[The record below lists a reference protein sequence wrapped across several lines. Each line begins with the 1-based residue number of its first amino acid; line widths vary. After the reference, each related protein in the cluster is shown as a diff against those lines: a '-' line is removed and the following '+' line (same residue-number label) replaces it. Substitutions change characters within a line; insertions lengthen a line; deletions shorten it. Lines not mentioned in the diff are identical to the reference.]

1 MKVKFLF
8 TAVLLLMLVLNG
20 SGCSDSAEEPIDIP
34 EQEPIS
40 GTIYRLEDNRIL
52 VVGSITDV
60 NIPWN
65 EWFEQGH
72 RAVYFAVEDD
82 TVVELGGEETSADI
96 LARGQSVEVYH
107 EGFLA
112 ESYPEQG
119 KALKVVITDQTSAE
133 EEFIE
138 SGRFIG
144 LTEDGLLE
152 MKISGVPEELPA
164 KSYAITNAAREV
176 LSGMELKEEEVI
188 LIRYINDDASDGLI
202 FDLGRIDN

>member
-1 MKVKFLF
+1 MKVKYLF
-8 TAVLLLMLVLNG
+8 MALLIVILVL
-20 SGCSDSAEEPIDIP
+20 SLTGCSKPAEEPIDVP

-40 GTIYRLEDNRIL
+40 GTIYRLENNRIL
-52 VVGSITDV
+52 VVDGITDV
-60 NIPWN
+60 NIPWS

-82 TVVELGGEETSADI
+82 TIVELDGEENTAEN
-96 LARGQSVEVYH
+96 LARGQKVEVYH

-119 KALKVVITDQTSAE
+119 KALKVVITDQTSADE
-133 EEFIE
+133 ELIE

-152 MKISGVPEELPA
+152 LKVSGVPEEMPA
-164 KSYAITNAAREV
+164 KIFAITNEARQV
-176 LSGMELKEEEVI
+176 LSDMALEEEEVI
-188 LIRYINDDASDGLI
+188 LIRYINDEATGGLI
-202 FDLGRIDN
+202 FDLGRVDN

>member
-1 MKVKFLF
+1 MKVKLF
-8 TAVLLLMLVLNG
+8 ITAMLLLVLVLSG
-20 SGCSDSAEEPIDIP
+20 AGCSGPTEEPIDIP
-34 EQEPIS
+34 DQEPIS
-40 GTIYRLEDNRIL
+40 GTIYRFDDNRIL
-52 VVGSITDV
+52 VVGGITDV
-60 NIPWN
+60 NIPWS

-82 TVVELGGEETSADI
+82 TIVELDGEETSADI
-96 LARGQSVEVYH
+96 LARGQSVEVHH

-119 KALKVVITDQTSAE
+119 KALKVVITDQASAE
-133 EEFIE
+133 EEFID

-144 LTEDGLLE
+144 LTEDGLVE
-152 MKISGVPEELPA
+152 IKISGTPEELPA

-176 LSGMELKEEEVI
+176 LSGMALKEEEVI